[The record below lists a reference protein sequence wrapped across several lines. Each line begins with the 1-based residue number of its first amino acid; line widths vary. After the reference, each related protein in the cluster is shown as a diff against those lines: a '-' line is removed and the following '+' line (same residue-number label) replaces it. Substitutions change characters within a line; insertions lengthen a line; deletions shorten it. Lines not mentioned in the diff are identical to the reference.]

1 MHFEKQNL
9 EYEYIMTKDNTTNKL
24 DVSNVERDNGMIFSN
39 DLKVS
44 QHISVVVSKANRV
57 LGLILNTFEYLDLNT
72 FRILYCTFVRPLLDY
87 AVVVWNPYLYLS
99 KDVAT
104 LELIQRRAT
113 KRAPGL
119 RNLSYEQR
127 LNKLNLTTLEERRVR
142 GDLIQ
147 QYKNDK
153 GIDIINW

>member
-1 MHFEKQNL
+1 MHFGKQNL
-9 EYEYIMTKDNTTNKL
+9 KFEYEMTQDNTIHKL
-24 DVSNVERDNGMIFSN
+24 DVSNVERDIGLIFSS

-72 FRILYCTFVRPLLDY
+72 FRILYCTFVRPLLEY
-87 AVVVWNPYLYLS
+87 AVATWNPYLS
-99 KDVAT
+99 KDVVA

-147 QYKNDK
+147 QYKIVK
-153 GIDIINW
+153 RFDIINW